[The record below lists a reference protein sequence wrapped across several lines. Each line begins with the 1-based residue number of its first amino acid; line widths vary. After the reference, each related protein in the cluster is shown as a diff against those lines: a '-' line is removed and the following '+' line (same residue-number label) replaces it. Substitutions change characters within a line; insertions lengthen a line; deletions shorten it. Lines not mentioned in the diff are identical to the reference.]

1 MSDKNNP
8 HIGYIVSLCG
18 IMCGLALALMF
29 LLGFVPFFEYLTPAA
44 AGILIWV
51 IRERL
56 GLKYGLVSYIAVGL
70 LCMLITSN
78 YEAAMM
84 FLFLLGYYPILR
96 EYLQKIRIIPLR
108 WLAKLGV
115 YTAGA
120 VACYALLINL
130 FGMTHIF
137 DGLGDFGKY
146 ASLFLLGL
154 GALSFV
160 IYDIFLGLFKPFY
173 DKIILPKIKKRMK

>member
-1 MSDKNNP
+1 MSGKKNP

-29 LLGFVPFFEYLTPAA
+29 LLGFVPFFEYFTPAI

-56 GLKYGLVSYIAVGL
+56 GVKYGIVSYIAVGI

-78 YEAAMM
+78 YESAMM

-96 EYLQKIRIIPLR
+96 EYLQKIKIKPLR
-108 WLAKLGV
+108 WLVKLSI
-115 YTAGA
+115 YA
-120 VACYALLINL
+120 VSAVSCYMLLIYL
-130 FGMTHIF
+130 FGMTQLF
-137 DGLGDFGKY
+137 EEFNEFGKY
-146 ASLFLLGL
+146 TSLFLLGM
-154 GALSFV
+154 GALAFV

-173 DKIILPKIKKRMK
+173 EKILVPKIQKRMK